1 MRTPETSNI
10 FNNFNE
16 NIRSS
21 QEIDKEQIITLL
33 EVLRDNL
40 TPGAADNQDL
50 VEKLKR
56 ISADKEK
63 FETIWTKTSPLILR
77 SIKELINKA
86 VMKPSQ

>member
-40 TPGAADNQDL
+40 TPGVVNNQ
-50 VEKLKR
+50 R
-56 ISADKEK
+56 
-63 FETIWTKTSPLILR
+63 PC
-77 SIKELINKA
+77 
-86 VMKPSQ
+86 